1 MLFFERVFMY
11 VCIFTIIIII
21 IRSKCMP
28 FSYLHSHIFFYSHL
42 RIIVCLSFTVFFAL
56 NVAQC
61 SYIHSA
67 MVLIVVILVIVVAAT
82 ALAFECFFHAYFF
95 FLLPTLLQFFTSFF
109 HIQASLFLHLSFILY
124 EYVWQISMQ
133 MQELARIS
141 AKYKKFNE
149 ENYTERAR
157 ARACEVDES
166 TQSTEIRVHQLYRM
180 RARLICR
187 ILYISFFSVILLH
200 IYRVVASNAQT

>member
-95 FLLPTLLQFFTSFF
+95 FFFPLFCSFSPVFSIFKLLFFYISPSFF
-109 HIQASLFLHLSFILY
+109 MNMY
-124 EYVWQISMQ
+124 GK
-133 MQELARIS
+133 S
-141 AKYKKFNE
+141 ACKCK
-149 ENYTERAR
+149 
-157 ARACEVDES
+157 S
-166 TQSTEIRVHQLYRM
+166 
-180 RARLICR
+180 
-187 ILYISFFSVILLH
+187 
-200 IYRVVASNAQT
+200 